1 MNLENERAARIMILI
16 NEHHDSLTI
25 IYESLVDRESES
37 CKKETVKL
45 IMELK
50 ELLKSID
57 NDF

>member
-16 NEHHDSLTI
+16 GEHHDSLTV
-25 IYESLVDRESES
+25 IYESLVDREHEV

-57 NDF
+57 RDF

>member
-16 NEHHDSLTI
+16 SEHHDSLTI
-25 IYESLVDRESES
+25 IYESLVDRENEL
-37 CKKETVKL
+37 CKKETTKL

-57 NDF
+57 RDF

>member
-1 MNLENERAARIMILI
+1 MSLENERAARIMILI
-16 NEHHDSLTI
+16 GEHHDSLTI
-25 IYESLVDRESES
+25 IYESLVDREHEE

-57 NDF
+57 RDF

>member
-16 NEHHDSLTI
+16 AEHHDSLTI
-25 IYESLVDRESES
+25 IYETLVDREHDA
-37 CKKETVKL
+37 CKQETVKL

-57 NDF
+57 RDF

>member
-1 MNLENERAARIMILI
+1 MSLENERAARIMILI
-16 NEHHDSLTI
+16 GEHHDSLTI
-25 IYESLVDRESES
+25 IYETLVDRESEL

-57 NDF
+57 RDF

>member
-1 MNLENERAARIMILI
+1 MSLDNDRAARILILI

-25 IYESLVDRESES
+25 IYETLVDREYEA

-45 IMELK
+45 IMEMK

-57 NDF
+57 RDF

>member
-25 IYESLVDRESES
+25 IYESLVDREHEA

-50 ELLKSID
+50 ELMKSID

>member
-25 IYESLVDRESES
+25 IYESLVDREHEV

-50 ELLKSID
+50 ELMKSID

>member
-1 MNLENERAARIMILI
+1 MNLENERAARILILI

-25 IYESLVDRESES
+25 IYENLVDREHEV
-37 CKKETVKL
+37 CKKETIKL
-45 IMELK
+45 IIELK

>member
-1 MNLENERAARIMILI
+1 MNLDNERAARIMILI
-16 NEHHDSLTI
+16 GEHHDSLTI
-25 IYESLVDRESES
+25 IYETLVDREHEL
-37 CKKETVKL
+37 CKRETIKL

>member
-25 IYESLVDRESES
+25 IYESLVDRENES

>member
-1 MNLENERAARIMILI
+1 MNLDNERAARILILI

-25 IYESLVDRESES
+25 IYETLVDREHEA

-57 NDF
+57 RDF